1 MQIFSI
7 NLRVMLTPVITM
19 FAIIVA
25 MPMAYLNNMRSET
38 YNVDLCLVSYNLH
51 FRQFIRY
58 NSSCCIYIVSIH

>member
-7 NLRVMLTPVITM
+7 NFHVMLTPVITM

-25 MPMAYLNNMRSET
+25 MAYLNNMRSET

-58 NSSCCIYIVSIH
+58 NSPCCIYIVSIH

>member
-7 NLRVMLTPVITM
+7 NFHVMLTLVITM

-25 MPMAYLNNMRSET
+25 IAYLNNMRSET
-38 YNVDLCLVSYNLH
+38 YNVDLCLVSYDLH

-58 NSSCCIYIVSIH
+58 DSSCCIDIVSIH